1 MVAVTVNDEDGSYGP
16 TLITKHTVRLPTA
29 VGGPLG
35 EEATEF
41 WVLYGHLSWASIA
54 RWTPGDSFGR
64 GEVLAA
70 MGEEHEN
77 GGWPPHV
84 HVQMS
89 LHEPVDG
96 DLPGVVKG
104 EDRED
109 ALALYP
115 DPRLICGALY

>member
-1 MVAVTVNDEDGSYGP
+1 
-16 TLITKHTVRLPTA
+16 
-29 VGGPLG
+29 
-35 EEATEF
+35 
-41 WVLYGHLSWASIA
+41 
-54 RWTPGDSFGR
+54 
-64 GEVLAA
+64 

>member
-1 MVAVTVNDEDGSYGP
+1 
-16 TLITKHTVRLPTA
+16 
-29 VGGPLG
+29 
-35 EEATEF
+35 
-41 WVLYGHLSWASIA
+41 
-54 RWTPGDSFGR
+54 
-64 GEVLAA
+64 

-89 LHEPVDG
+89 LHEPEDG

-115 DPRLICGALY
+115 IQLICGRFTEPNSSAP